1 MQTLA
6 GPARSPVPPAE
17 AEKGRRPAGVRSW
30 LPWLFIAP
38 NLLGLIAFTLGPM
51 LAGLGIAFT
60 RWNVLSGLDGIEWVG
75 LDNFADLFADP
86 KFWHAL
92 GRTVFFAG
100 LGVPLSIAFGL
111 LLALALNRPLV
122 GRAALRV
129 VFFVPSMVNTVA
141 IGMVWL
147 LVLNPGA
154 GLLNQALRLLGLSE
168 PPTWLVS
175 EDWALPALVLI
186 QVWAGVGYQA
196 VIYLAALQE
205 LPQDLHEAAM
215 IDGAGAWRR
224 FRTITWPSLMPT
236 TTFLAITSFISTS
249 QGFGLIAFLTGGG
262 PGESTT
268 VLAYYMYQSGFQAY
282 KFGYAAAIGV
292 VTFAAVLLLTLLLW
306 RFQKGRG
313 LYT

>member
-6 GPARSPVPPAE
+6 APPPVRSPVPQ
-17 AEKGRRPAGVRSW
+17 RRRGSAGVRSAI
-30 LPWLFIAP
+30 PWLFIAP
-38 NLLGLIAFTLGPM
+38 NLLGLLVFTLVPV

-60 RWNVLSGLDGIEWVG
+60 DWNVVSGPGGIRWVG
-75 LDNFADLFADP
+75 FENFTELFVDER
-86 KFWHAL
+86 FWRAL
-92 GRTVFFAG
+92 GRTAFFAG
-100 LGVPLSIAFGL
+100 LGVPLTLAFGL
-111 LLALALNRPLV
+111 LLALALNQPLI
-122 GRAALRV
+122 GRSALRA

-147 LVLNPGA
+147 LLLNPA
-154 GLLNQALRLLGLSE
+154 NGLLNEALRFLGVSD
-168 PPTWLVS
+168 PPSWLVS

-186 QVWAGVGYQA
+186 LVWSGMGYQA

-205 LPQDLHEAAM
+205 TPRELHEAAM

-224 FRTITWPSLMPT
+224 FRTVTWPSLMPT
-236 TTFLAITSFISTS
+236 TTFLAITSFIGTS

-268 VLAYYMYQSGFQAY
+268 VLAYYMYQSGFQQY
-282 KFGYAAAIGV
+282 RFGYAAAIGII
-292 VTFAAVLLLTLLLW
+292 TFVAVLALTLLLW